1 MNNNP
6 TLPPTKLVLRT
17 FTTDLPADAVKRQL
31 QELVETSA
39 LFNTSFLNGEWDEDT
54 RIGGMDQHGDII
66 IRHRTERAKREL
78 TIEHRAGDEPQ
89 VVEII
94 TALGKSITRRATLPV
109 PGLNRPKGMA
119 YFFEMIQGNP
129 LKSKVLVTDAVVE
142 SAHDLR
148 FEDYREVR
156 KALDFLAKLRT
167 IKRTYDEQDRHT
179 QTQYHLANI
188 KHPDPK
194 VCLFEGKKLFLRNQI
209 VVKPDLDGPHL
220 MMHFTRLP
228 KGRFWSGSW
237 RRRRSDAARPRQ
249 RGHVGM
255 GGKEIVQR
263 CKSERCSCA
272 KVQK

>member
-1 MNNNP
+1 MHNNP

-17 FTTDLPADAVKRQL
+17 YTTDLPADAVKRQL

-54 RIGGMDQHGDII
+54 RIGGLDQHGDII
-66 IRHRTERAKREL
+66 VRHRTERARREL

-109 PGLNRPKGMA
+109 PGMNRPKGMA

-148 FEDYREVR
+148 FEDYRAAR
-156 KALDFLAKLRT
+156 RALDFLAKLRT
-167 IKRTYDEQDRHT
+167 IKRTYHTHDKET

-188 KHPDPK
+188 HHPDPK
-194 VCLFEGKKLFLRNQI
+194 VCLHEGKKLFLRNQI
-209 VVKPDLDGPHL
+209 VVKPDIDGPHL
-220 MMHFTRLP
+220 TMHFTRLP
-228 KGRFWSGSW
+228 NGKIL
-237 RRRRSDAARPRQ
+237 
-249 RGHVGM
+249 VGWA
-255 GGKEIVQR
+255 E
-263 CKSERCSCA
+263 ETPF
-272 KVQK
+272 